1 MSIITVPHYTVPLA
15 NWSFICHCPWNRRCY
30 CLLMLI
36 WVCHIAPIPFCFIS
50 QPSGISVCLKG
61 EDRTI
66 SCSISYAQ
74 MCGNGFQWHH
84 TIRSVSYSQ
93 EHRADTNA
101 PIDPLLQGN
110 FGDAGW
116 KTLEIIGGFKSYS
129 NYNSNCVVLSGCAAC
144 LAVREVLREIR
155 TSLCWN
161 ATNCSN
167 ISMQPYKTW
176 ETKLTFTHSEL
187 ALTKSY
193 NFHEHMNKWNPWTN
207 ATEFLVHWKTE
218 KSCRNSRVSS

>member
-1 MSIITVPHYTVPLA
+1 MKSQVLLSPDAYLSLPHSTNSLLLHFSAQWDQCVFKRGGQDY
-15 NWSFICHCPWNRRCY
+15 
-30 CLLMLI
+30 LMLY
-36 WVCHIAPIPFCFIS
+36 
-50 QPSGISVCLKG
+50 L
-61 EDRTI
+61 
-66 SCSISYAQ
+66 
-74 MCGNGFQWHH
+74 MCPDVWKWFQWHH
-84 TIRSVSYSQ
+84 TIRSVSYSRA
-93 EHRADTNA
+93 HRADTNA

-155 TSLCWN
+155 TSSCWN

-187 ALTKSY
+187 ALTKCY
-193 NFHEHMNKWNPWTN
+193 NFCEHMNKWNPWTN
-207 ATEFLVHWKTE
+207 VTEFLVHWKTE
-218 KSCRNSRVSS
+218 KSCRNSCVSS